1 LGRPGSIPRTFS
13 TSFTFLEER
22 VEKMKSRFSG
32 FDEGPDPTRVPSQRG
47 ASAVPSKRARACRAK
62 SPTRKTALGYAHA
75 LSVDQHANGSTDEK
89 YYTVEEVADIL
100 NVSPRT
106 VRRWVRS
113 KVVES
118 YKFGAARRIASS
130 GLQALIARSFDI

>member
-1 LGRPGSIPRTFS
+1 
-13 TSFTFLEER
+13 
-22 VEKMKSRFSG
+22 MKLRFSG
-32 FDEGPDPTRVPSQRG
+32 FDEGPVSDPTPVPSQWG
-47 ASAVPSKRARACRAK
+47 ESTVPSKRARAHRAK
-62 SPTRKTALGYAHA
+62 RPARKTPLGNART
-75 LSVDQHANGSTDEK
+75 LSDDQSANGSKDEK
-89 YYTVEEVADIL
+89 YYTVQEVADIL

-130 GLQALIARSFDI
+130 GLQALIARSCDI

>member
-1 LGRPGSIPRTFS
+1 
-13 TSFTFLEER
+13 
-22 VEKMKSRFSG
+22 MKSRFSG
-32 FDEGPDPTRVPSQRG
+32 FDEGPVSDPTPVPSQWRG
-47 ASAVPSKRARACRAK
+47 STVPSKRARAPPRQASCQEDGPRQC
-62 SPTRKTALGYAHA
+62 AHA
-75 LSVDQHANGSTDEK
+75 ERRSEREWVEDEK

-113 KVVES
+113 KVVKS

-130 GLQALIARSFDI
+130 GLQALIARSCDI